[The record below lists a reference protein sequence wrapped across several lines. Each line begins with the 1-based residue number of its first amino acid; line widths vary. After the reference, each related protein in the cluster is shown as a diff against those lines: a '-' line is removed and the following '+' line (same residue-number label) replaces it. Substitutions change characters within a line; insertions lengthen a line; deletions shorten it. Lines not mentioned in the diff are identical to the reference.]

1 MIKSF
6 GCARTEAVFNN
17 ERTKG
22 FPTALIKSAQRKLLR
37 LEVAPSLNYLSVPAA
52 NRLEKLKGDLAGYWS
67 IRINDQYRI
76 IFQWDGDA
84 HNVKIVDYH

>member
-6 GCARTEAVFNN
+6 GDAATEAIYNQQPV
-17 ERTKG
+17 RTLPAHIVK
-22 FPTALIKSAQRKLLR
+22 AAYRKLLR
-37 LEVAPSLNYLSVPAA
+37 IEVAPNLQYLTVPPA

-84 HNVKIVDYH
+84 HNVRIVDYH

>member
-6 GCARTEAVFNN
+6 GCAKTEAVFNN
-17 ERTKG
+17 EHVKG
-22 FPTALIKSAQRKLLR
+22 FPADIIKSAHRKLLR

-52 NRLEKLKGDLAGYWS
+52 NRLEKLKGDLKGYWS

-76 IFQWDGDA
+76 IFMWDGDA
-84 HNVKIVDYH
+84 HNVQIVDYH

>member
-6 GCARTEAVFNN
+6 GCDKTEAVFNN
-17 ERTKG
+17 EHVKG
-22 FPTALIKSAQRKLLR
+22 FPTSIIRPAHRKLLR
-37 LEVAPSLNYLSVPAA
+37 LHVAPSLNYLSVPAA
-52 NRLEKLKGDLAGYWS
+52 NRLEKLRGDFAGYWS

-76 IFQWDGDA
+76 VFRWDGDA

>member
-6 GCARTEAVFNN
+6 GCSKTEAVFNQ
-17 ERTKG
+17 EPVKG
-22 FPTALIKSAQRKLLR
+22 FPTDIIKSAYRKLMR
-37 LEVAPSLNYLSVPAA
+37 LEVAPSLDYLRVPPA
-52 NRLEKLKGDLAGYWS
+52 NRLEKLKGDLAGFWS

-76 IFQWDGDA
+76 IFEWDGDA

>member
-6 GCARTEAVFNN
+6 ACAKTEAIFHNQHV
-17 ERTKG
+17 KG
-22 FPTALIKSAQRKLLR
+22 FPAGIVKSAYRKLIR
-37 LEVAPSLNYLSVPAA
+37 LEVAPSLNYLSVPPA
-52 NRLEKLKGDLAGYWS
+52 NRLEKLKADLDGYWS

-76 IFQWDGDA
+76 VFQWDGDA